1 MDKSRP
7 RPQKG
12 PSGAFPPSGNRLCRA
27 SHRAS
32 TSLAPYG
39 LPAPC
44 QARHQA
50 SSIVTSPIGT
60 ALISA
65 PQRGVKG
72 AIAPTAP
79 GREPKNAPA
88 EAGEGQ
94 SARELRS
101 LLSCFGYAYAA
112 DSTSLVAC
120 GPQNRLTAVPAP
132 LLVIQKRRLESAP
145 LRSGKGKQAFRP
157 ARRPKARRS
166 ELLPGVRQGLPVCV
180 ACAGF

>member
-1 MDKSRP
+1 MSCCASSLYESRP
-7 RPQKG
+7 
-12 PSGAFPPSGNRLCRA
+12 LRA
-27 SHRAS
+27 SSALPGTPPDQRHRYI
-32 TSLAPYG
+32 TH
-39 LPAPC
+39 
-44 QARHQA
+44 R
-50 SSIVTSPIGT
+50 T

-88 EAGEGQ
+88 EAGERQ

-101 LLSCFGYAYAA
+101 LLSCFGFAYAA

-132 LLVIQKRRLESAP
+132 LLAIQKRRLESAP
-145 LRSGKGKQAFRP
+145 LRSGKGKQASRL

-166 ELLPGVRQGLPVCV
+166 GLRPGVGQGLPVCV